1 MRTINALRKVIVRV
15 GMVCMGVIIVDTAYN
30 TGKRNAYRECLDLV
44 KDEIDKLENENEEE
58 AE

>member
-1 MRTINALRKVIVRV
+1 MRAIDALRKVVVRV

-30 TGKRNAYRECLDLV
+30 KGKRDAYKECSDLIIE
-44 KDEIDKLENENEEE
+44 KMSELEMEDKE